1 MVCNMVQEAALSAVR
16 TVVEAVAV
24 APRSGLTALPPAA
37 YGGGLVSLA
46 DSLGAAGHALL
57 PLLLL
62 LVPEFC
68 GELLTAAQPEQLQMA
83 AQQALRRLAGCSDLP
98 LRQQPPDWLRL
109 HPLLELHAC
118 ASARYAP
125 YNEAVLGTLQLLH
138 ACGLQAELGADDSQ
152 VGTQSLLAFAA
163 CTNPPASLPTQPS
176 CLPSSLQAHTVNVR
190 LPNGTC
196 RLLVRS
202 CKASEINGSML
213 CELLL
218 RSSAAAPCMLFR

>member
-46 DSLGAAGHALL
+46 ASLGAAGHALL

-68 GELLTAAQPEQLQMA
+68 VELLTAAQPEQLQMA

-109 HPLLELHAC
+109 HPLLERAHLPVMPLTMRRC
-118 ASARYAP
+118 WGRCSCCTRVGCRQSWGQTTRRWAP
-125 YNEAVLGTLQLLH
+125 KVCWHLLPAPTPQPLFPPNLAAFLPHCRPTL
-138 ACGLQAELGADDSQ
+138 
-152 VGTQSLLAFAA
+152 
-163 CTNPPASLPTQPS
+163 
-176 CLPSSLQAHTVNVR
+176 
-190 LPNGTC
+190 
-196 RLLVRS
+196 
-202 CKASEINGSML
+202 
-213 CELLL
+213 
-218 RSSAAAPCMLFR
+218 